1 MTAPAVSTF
10 GRAGISLGALLA
22 SVALFS
28 VLFTLVFGRAGA
40 FTLDLFPTVF
50 FTTMT
55 IAVPVWFLYLWLV
68 LALEDAEGWRFW
80 VILAT
85 GTLIGPVSQGV
96 WGLLQIESGS
106 DPHRVWQGD
115 PLIGLGLGA
124 RMVFAMIVGCMT
136 SAFYGLALR
145 RMHLRFRGR
154 G

>member
-1 MTAPAVSTF
+1 MLNLT
-10 GRAGISLGALLA
+10 RALLA

-96 WGLLQIESGS
+96 WVSAIERL
-106 DPHRVWQGD
+106 DPHRSGRR